1 MLFRSVAGRVE
12 PVFIEDVADMAASI
26 LDFVEDGDVVIVMG
40 AGTISRVP
48 ARIGEL
54 A

>member
-1 MLFRSVAGRVE
+1 VAGLPE
-12 PVFIEDVADMAASI
+12 AI
-26 LDFVEDGDVVIVMG
+26 LDFVEDGDVVVVMG